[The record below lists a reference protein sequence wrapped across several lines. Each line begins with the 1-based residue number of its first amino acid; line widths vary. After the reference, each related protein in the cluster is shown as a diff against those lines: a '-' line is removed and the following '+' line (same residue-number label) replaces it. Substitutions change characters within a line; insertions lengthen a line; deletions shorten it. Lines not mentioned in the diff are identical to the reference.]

1 LKTNIISRNNGG
13 ADHDERNA
21 TFTGGDP
28 ALVPRIAKA
37 KENQFEARDVNL
49 IVDTYVG
56 HRSESRR
63 LDTPR

>member
-49 IVDTYVG
+49 IVDT
-56 HRSESRR
+56 
-63 LDTPR
+63 